1 MPDSR
6 LPATPAAPAA
16 PEPAAAPGATRARR
30 LGKLHLQGPTV
41 HFLTV
46 ELLDRGLGLLG
57 RRHLD
62 EAEPA
67 RTARLTVRDDRR
79 RLDPASLGEHF
90 AQPLA
95 GRRERQASDEEL
107 LCHRAPPNRSSA
119 VGDTP
124 WNAEEGARAV
134 VW

>member
-1 MPDSR
+1 MSGSR
-6 LPATPAAPAA
+6 LPPAPAAPAA
-16 PEPAAAPGATRARR
+16 AAAPIPAAAPLAARARACW
-30 LGKLHLQGPTV
+30 LGELDLERPAVHL
-41 HFLTV
+41 LTV

-79 RLDPASLGEHF
+79 RLDPARLGEHF

-95 GRRERQASDEEL
+95 GRRERQATDEQP
-107 LCHRAPPNRSSA
+107 LCHRPPPNKSSA
-119 VGDTP
+119 IGV
-124 WNAEEGARAV
+124 ARG
-134 VW
+134 